1 MKPEQFVGTL
11 MLIGSTA
18 LLSVGC
24 VAHAQAGAYGEADA
38 PVVFKSPPTLV
49 EIDSDVWVVRNHD
62 RAVYY
67 AGNSYW
73 VYRDGIWWRAQ
84 SYDEGWTRVEASV
97 VPPTIANRDH
107 ATYANYSGPE
117 TARTRPAP
125 REHLASEPSPGRGND
140 DKKHGPPDHAA
151 DQHGGP
157 PGQSDKNGPPD
168 HAAAQHG
175 GPPGQ
180 NDAPGLGNQRKAD
193 EGNQRPERN
202 DAPTPR
208 ADKKDEKKD
217 EKKGPPPKKK

>member
-1 MKPEQFVGTL
+1 MKLEQFVRTL
-11 MLIGSTA
+11 VLMGSTA
-18 LLSVGC
+18 GLGIGC

-38 PVVFKSPPTLV
+38 PVVFKSAPTLV
-49 EIDSDVWVVRNHD
+49 EIDSDVWVVRDHE

-67 AGNSYW
+67 AGNYYW

-84 SYDEGWTRVEASV
+84 AYDGGWTRIEASA
-97 VPPTIANRDH
+97 VPTTIANRDH
-107 ATYANYSGPE
+107 STYANYRGSE

-125 REHLASEPSPGRGND
+125 REHLASEPSSGRGHDD
-140 DKKHGPPDHAA
+140 DK
-151 DQHGGP
+151 
-157 PGQSDKNGPPD
+157 KNGPPD

-180 NDAPGLGNQRKAD
+180 NEGPGLGNQRKAE

-202 DAPTPR
+202 DAPPPH

-217 EKKGPPPKKK
+217 EKKDDKKGPPPKKK